1 MLEHVRMKAGELEH
15 RKKRRAINEP
25 EHAHFLTF
33 SCWKRWPLL
42 SKDRSREWVIEA
54 MAQLRESQNVA
65 IWAYVIMPEHVH
77 LLVLPRQRN
86 YEMRRILAALK
97 APVSRAAR
105 RFLQQMNNQHW
116 LRRLTTTHGKRET
129 FRFWQP
135 GGGYDGNVW
144 NERTIQ
150 QVIDYIHA
158 NPVRRGLV
166 TRPTDWKWSSA
177 QAHAGDVDVP
187 LQLDPVDLS

>member
-1 MLEHVRMKAGELEH
+1 MKADELEH

-25 EHAHFLTF
+25 GHAHFLTF

-42 SKDRSREWVIEA
+42 SKDRSRQWMIDA
-54 MAQLRESQNVA
+54 IRQMRRSQIVDV
-65 IWAYVIMPEHVH
+65 WAYVIMPEHVH
-77 LLVLPRQRN
+77 LLILPQERD

-97 APVSRAAR
+97 APVSRAAKL
-105 RFLQQMNNQHW
+105 FLQQTNSEFW
-116 LRRLTTTHGKRET
+116 LRRLTAKHGNRET

-135 GGGYDGNVW
+135 GGGYDVNVW
-144 NERTIQ
+144 KERTIQ

-166 TRPTDWKWSSA
+166 DRPTDWKWSSA
-177 QAHAGDVDVP
+177 GAHAGVGDVS
-187 LQLDPVDLS
+187 LEIDPVDLS